1 MLASILVV
9 DVRLGVRFGVAGCVG
24 GEVGCTG
31 QVEVGGVVAGGA
43 EA

>member
-1 MLASILVV
+1 M
-9 DVRLGVRFGVAGCVG
+9 RLDVRFGVAGCVG

-31 QVEVGGVVAGGA
+31 QVEVGGVVVEVV